1 MQLTYH
7 GKVLS
12 MPGLSPTKIAL
23 TMRLTIVLMMV
34 AILKVSAGAF
44 AQTVSLSV
52 KNAPMEEIF
61 ASVKQQTGYL
71 FFYDRD
77 QLRALKPVTIKA
89 EKTPLVVFLTEIFK
103 GQPLDYTIKDKTIF
117 IKKKS
122 LPGVDNNTNM
132 AADALQQP
140 LTGVVKDAAGTLLIG
155 VTVKV
160 KGTNIGTITDENGH
174 FSIAAGPGSDL
185 VVSYVGYE
193 SQTFHIGNFGPV
205 QLYLKQQTSSLDE
218 MVIVGY
224 GTTSKRNNTGSV
236 ATVKSTD
243 IASQPVLDALGAMQG
258 RVSGVFINSSSGLP
272 GSNFKVILRGQ
283 SSILNPNDPLY
294 VIDDVPFYSEPL
306 NQFTAANG
314 NQSPLAS
321 INPADIE
328 SISIL
333 KDADA
338 TSIYGSR
345 GANGVIL
352 IKTKKGK
359 MGKTQT
365 NFNVYTGLGKVVNT
379 MKMLSTPEYIAM
391 RKEAFKNDGKP
402 YDEDNAP
409 DLTLWDQQQTTDW
422 QKYYMGNNAHI
433 TEAQGS
439 ISGGSEQTQFFLS
452 GTWHKETTVMADRLG
467 FQRGAGHMNLNHSS
481 ADGKFNISAA
491 VNYTSNRDNS
501 LPTDLTM
508 FYNLPPNMPLYD
520 STGALYWFNTMQ
532 NPAAYLL
539 RKAEIRTNNLVTNSV
554 IRYTIIP
561 GLNIKANLGYTRT
574 DMKQVQ
580 TMPDASF
587 NPIST
592 TGSQS
597 LFGSS
602 SFGSYIVEPQIDYT
616 KKISKGD
623 LQVLLGGSWQQSI
636 TQGQSVIAG
645 GFSSDALLE
654 DQHAASEITPRPS
667 VYAFYRYAS
676 FFGRLNY
683 NWEGKYIVN
692 ASFRRDGSTRF
703 APDNRFGNFGAIGA
717 AWIFSKEDFL
727 KDSRVLSFGKI
738 RGSIGNSGNDKVG
751 NYQYLDSWASTSYP
765 YNGIPGLTPSRLPNS
780 LFRWEESHKREIGLE
795 LGFLQDRIFF
805 NTNFYYNISD
815 NQLVDLQLTPQ
826 VGFSSITANLP
837 ASVVNHG
844 WEFEVNSTNIS
855 GKDFTWKT
863 SFNMT
868 IPKNKLK
875 SFPDIEASAYKDI
888 YVVGEPL
895 SIVKGYRFLGV
906 NPEIGKPLFFSN
918 SGDTTPAE
926 FDDYFILGNTD
937 PRFYGGLQN
946 SFTWKGISFDF
957 LLQFVKQEGP
967 GINYGYSAAG
977 IGALANQDLRAL
989 DRWKN
994 KGDITSVPRASGSA
1008 GTADFR
1014 NYALSSANWGDASYL
1029 RLKNVSLKYDLLK
1042 YTRKWKLNNVSVY
1055 ALAQN
1060 LLTFTNYD
1068 GLDPETQGMR
1078 MPPLKSYVIGLQ
1090 FGL

>member
-52 KNAPMEEIF
+52 KNAPMEEVF
-61 ASVKQQTGYL
+61 SSVKQQTGYL

-77 QLRALKPVTIKA
+77 QLHGVTPVTIKA
-89 EKTPLVVFLTEIFK
+89 EKAPLTVFLAQLFK

-117 IKKKS
+117 IKKKA
-122 LPGVDNNTNM
+122 LPAGSINTNIT
-132 AADALQQP
+132 ADALQQP

-193 SQTFHIGNFGPV
+193 SQTFHIGSFGPV

-272 GSNFKVILRGQ
+272 GSNFKVTLRGQ

-314 NQSPLAS
+314 KQSPLAS

-359 MGKTQT
+359 TGKTQT

-391 RKEAFKNDGKP
+391 RKEAFKNDNKP
-402 YDEDNAP
+402 YDADNAP

-452 GTWHKETTVMADRLG
+452 GTYHKETTVMADRLG

-481 ADGKFNISAA
+481 VDGKFNISAS
-491 VNYTSNRDNS
+491 VSYTSNRDNS

-554 IRYTIIP
+554 IRYTILP

-795 LGFLQDRIFF
+795 LGFLKDRIFF

-844 WEFEVNSTNIS
+844 WEFELNSTNIS

-906 NPEIGKPLFFSN
+906 NPETGKPLFFSN

-926 FDDYFILGNTD
+926 FDDYFILGNAD

-977 IGALANQDLRAL
+977 IGSLANQDLRAL

-1029 RLKNVSLKYDLLK
+1029 RLKNVSLKYDLSK

>member
-12 MPGLSPTKIAL
+12 MPGLSATKIAL
-23 TMRLTIVLMMV
+23 TMRLTIFLMIV
-34 AILKVSAGAF
+34 ATLKVSAGAF
-44 AQTVSLSV
+44 AQTVSVSM

-61 ASVKQQTGYL
+61 SSVKQQTGYL

-77 QLRALKPVTIKA
+77 LLRTVKPVTIKA
-89 EKTPLVVFLTEIFK
+89 ENKPLADFLTEIFK
-103 GQPLDYTIKDKTIF
+103 GQSLDYTIKDKTIF
-117 IKKKS
+117 IKKKT
-122 LPGVDNNTNM
+122 LPTGSNYTNPATD
-132 AADALQQP
+132 AAQQP
-140 LTGVVKDAAGTLLIG
+140 LTGVVKDAAGNLLIG

-160 KGTNIGTITDENGH
+160 KGTNIGTITDEKGH
-174 FSIAAGPGSDL
+174 FSLAAGPGDEL
-185 VVSYVGYE
+185 VVSYVGFE
-193 SQTFHIGNFGPV
+193 SQTFHVGNFGPL
-205 QLYLKQQTSSLDE
+205 QLYLKPQTSSLDE

-236 ATVKSTD
+236 ATIKSAD

-258 RVSGVFINSSSGLP
+258 RASGVIINSSSGLS
-272 GSNFKVILRGQ
+272 GSNFKVTIRGQ
-283 SSILNPNDPLY
+283 SSILSPNDPLY

-314 NQSPLAS
+314 EQSPLAA

-359 MGKTQT
+359 SGKTQT
-365 NFNVYTGLGKVVNT
+365 NFNVYTGAQQVVNT
-379 MKMLSTPEYIAM
+379 MKMLSTPEYITM
-391 RKEAFKNDGKP
+391 RKEAYKNDNKP

-409 DLTLWDQQQTTDW
+409 DLTRWDQQKTTDW
-422 QKYYMGNNAHI
+422 QKFYMGNTAHT

-452 GTWHKETTVMADRLG
+452 GTYHKESSVMADRLG
-467 FQRGAGHMNLNHSS
+467 FQRGAGHINLNHSS
-481 ADGKFNISAA
+481 TNGKFNISAS
-491 VNYTSNRDNS
+491 VNYTSSRDNT

-508 FYNLPPNMPLYD
+508 FYNLAPNMPLYD
-520 STGALYWFNTMQ
+520 STGKLYWFDMLQ
-532 NPAAYLL
+532 NPAAFLL
-539 RKAEIRTNNLVTNSV
+539 RKSEIRTNNLATNSV
-554 IRYTIIP
+554 IRYTLLP

-574 DMKQVQ
+574 DMKQTQ

-587 NPIST
+587 NPITT

-602 SFGSYIVEPQIDYT
+602 SFGSYIIEPQADYT
-616 KKISKGD
+616 KKIAKGD
-623 LQVLLGGSWQQSI
+623 LQVLLGGSWQQSL
-636 TQGQSVIAG
+636 TQGQSVTAS

-654 DQHAASEITPRPS
+654 DQNAASQITPRPS
-667 VYAFYRYAS
+667 VYSFYRYAS

-683 NWEGKYIVN
+683 NWDGKYIVN

-703 APDNRFGNFGAIGA
+703 APDKRFGNFGAIGA

-727 KDSRVLSFGKI
+727 KDNTFLSFGKI

-751 NYQYLDSWASTSYP
+751 DYQYLDSWSSTSYP
-765 YNGIPGLTPSRLPNS
+765 YNGVPGLVPSRLANG

-795 LGFLQDRIFF
+795 LGFLKDRIFF
-805 NTNFYYNISD
+805 NTNYYYNISD
-815 NQLVDLQLTPQ
+815 NQLVDLQLSPQ

-837 ASVVNHG
+837 ASVVNQG
-844 WEFEVNSTNIS
+844 WEFEVSSTNIS
-855 GKDFTWKT
+855 KQNFTWKT
-863 SFNMT
+863 SFNLS

-875 SFPDIEASAYKDI
+875 EYPDFEASAYKNT
-888 YVVGEPL
+888 YVIGEPL
-895 SIVKGYRFLGV
+895 TVVRGYKFLGID
-906 NPEIGKPLFFSN
+906 PQTGKPLFFSN
-918 SGDTTPAE
+918 SGASTPAE
-926 FDDYFILGNTD
+926 NDDYVTLGNTD

-957 LLQFVKQEGP
+957 FLQFVKQEGP
-967 GINYGYSAAG
+967 GINYGYGKAG
-977 IGALANQDLRAL
+977 IGTFANQDISAL
-989 DRWKN
+989 DRWKT
-994 KGDITSVPRASGSA
+994 KGDVTNVPGASASG

-1014 NYALSSANWGDASYL
+1014 NYALSSANWGDASYI
-1029 RLKNVSLKYDLLK
+1029 RLKNISLRYDLSK
-1042 YTRKWKLNNVSVY
+1042 YTKKWKMNNVSVY

-1060 LLTFTNYD
+1060 LLTFTNYN
-1068 GLDPETQGMR
+1068 GLDPETQGMK
-1078 MPPLKSYVIGLQ
+1078 MPPVKSYVIGLQ